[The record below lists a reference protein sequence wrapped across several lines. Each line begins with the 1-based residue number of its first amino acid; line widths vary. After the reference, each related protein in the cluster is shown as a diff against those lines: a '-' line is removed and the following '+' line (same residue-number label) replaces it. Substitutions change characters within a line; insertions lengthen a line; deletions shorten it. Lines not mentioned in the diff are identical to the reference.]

1 MPDAIEDLKSTVKE
15 QPTVQGKAAALIHGF
30 IARVETAADA
40 SPAVRAILAEF
51 TRHTPAL
58 AGAIAADAPGASTL
72 SGGAATYPGG
82 MAPSQASNAEA
93 GRHIAAALAAPWEP
107 AVTITGGVLTEAV
120 EPEEMGADTVVPVPG
135 QIAAGTNKA
144 QTVTVAGA
152 TTAAR
157 PATSTITGG
166 ASTVSGAQ
174 TVSGASGVSTVS
186 VAGQAQTVSGAS
198 GASTVR

>member
-30 IARVETAADA
+30 IAYLEAAADA
-40 SPAVRAILAEF
+40 STVRARLAEF
-51 TRHTPAL
+51 THHAPAL

-72 SGGAATYPGG
+72 PGAATYPGG

-93 GRHIAAALAAPWEP
+93 GRHIEAALAAPWEP
-107 AVTITGGVLTEAV
+107 AVTITGGVLTEAA

-135 QIAAGTNKA
+135 QIAAGANKA

-157 PATSTITGG
+157 PAASTITG
-166 ASTVSGAQ
+166 ANTVSGAQ

>member
-30 IARVETAADA
+30 IAYLEAAADA
-40 SPAVRAILAEF
+40 STVRARLAEF
-51 TRHTPAL
+51 THHAPAL
-58 AGAIAADAPGASTL
+58 SGAIAADAPGASTL
-72 SGGAATYPGG
+72 PGGAATYPGG

-93 GRHIAAALAAPWEP
+93 GRHIEAALAAPWEP

-135 QIAAGTNKA
+135 QIAAGANKA

-157 PATSTITGG
+157 PAASTITG
-166 ASTVSGAQ
+166 AANTVSGAQ
-174 TVSGASGVSTVS
+174 TVTSGVSTVS